1 MPEFQEGSLK
11 AALAAEF
18 IAAEE
23 AQAQAALA
31 AQTESDRQA
40 QEAASNP
47 APTPDPAETDEQKI
61 AREQVENQA
70 KEEAARQAASTQQQ
84 ASLSED
90 DFFAKHFKE
99 LEFTDIQ
106 HVKDVIK
113 NVDLVYD
120 ENKTLK
126 SELEKLKANPQFAD
140 ENEKKI
146 FEFVKKYNQFDARGK
161 EDYVRIDSSDPES
174 IDGKE
179 AMKLAFVLSRK
190 EVPRHEAERDFEIL
204 FKRTYLKPLEQLVEG
219 TDEYEEE
226 KDYLNTKKRE
236 EERKARFEL
245 RTIKEQYGQKAI
257 TQTKTPEQLAAEMV
271 VDRGVE
277 ESVRSWDENLHKMTS
292 YTFKADGIGDCR
304 VDIGEEERR
313 YINNLLRPIYQSR
326 SNYDSNGKLMGN
338 IQSFVDAQ
346 VRSVMFDKAIQKVA
360 TDVKNATL
368 QTIETQLQRQP
379 DPLQRQA
386 EAGGQI
392 SEEDKYATSLA
403 EAMKRKIYGNP

>member
-1 MPEFQEGSLK
+1 MPEFQEGSLQT
-11 AALAAEF
+11 ALAAEF
-18 IAAEE
+18 KAVEE

-31 AQTESDRQA
+31 AQAESDRLAQEEASKTPPPSSDFETDEQKTAREQAESQA
-40 QEAASNP
+40 QEAA
-47 APTPDPAETDEQKI
+47 
-61 AREQVENQA
+61 
-70 KEEAARQAASTQQQ
+70 RQATTTQQQ
-84 ASLSED
+84 EPLSED
-90 DFFAKHFKE
+90 HFFEKHFKE
-99 LEFTDIQ
+99 LEFDNIQ

-161 EDYVRIDSSDPES
+161 EDYVRIDSSDPDS

-219 TDEYEEE
+219 TEEYEEE

-245 RTIKEQYGQKAI
+245 KTIKEQYGQKAI

-271 VDRGVE
+271 VERGIE

-304 VDIGEEERR
+304 VDVGEEERR
-313 YINNLLRPIYQSR
+313 YIDKLLRPIYQSS
-326 SNYDSNGKLMGN
+326 SNYDSNGKLKGN
-338 IQSFVDAQ
+338 IHAFVDAQ
-346 VRSVMFDKAIQKVA
+346 VKSVMFDKAIQKVA

-392 SEEDKYATSLA
+392 SEEDKYASALA
-403 EAMKRKIYGNP
+403 DAMKRKIYGNP